1 HQWRSLFT
9 PDGKLRDSGLKLIKK
24 VRSGGVDPSIRA
36 EVWPFL
42 LGVYDQTSSKEE
54 RDATRTKN
62 RKEYERLRRHCRRLL
77 KHNSELF
84 KSNQSN
90 ATTRGGGQSL
100 SEGTDSPASEDVVST
115 HESLSSEQKLHNKDS
130 NEYQP
135 SISTTDPHLAS
146 SKRITDPNVASDSD
160 SSNSD
165 SSNNP
170 EVSQTFDFTKN
181 TEDHDHKM
189 EIQSKPH
196 SRENFANWQRI
207 TRLDAIRANE
217 EWMDYNPTLDAVSD
231 SKSCRA
237 AEAVRLKDYDH
248 LGPARIFHATHLV
261 AILEAYAFYDP
272 EILHA
277 AFQ

>member
-9 PDGKLRDSGLKLIKK
+9 PDGKLRDSGLKFLKK
-24 VRSGGVDPSIRA
+24 VCSGGVDPSIRA

-42 LGVYDQTSSKEE
+42 LVVYDLTSSKEE

-90 ATTRGGGQSL
+90 ATTSGGGQSH
-100 SEGTDSPASEDVVST
+100 SEGTDFPSSKDVVSA
-115 HESLSSEQKLHNKDS
+115 HESLSSEQELHDNNSD
-130 NEYQP
+130 EYQP

-160 SSNSD
+160 SSNYD
-165 SSNNP
+165 SSDDP
-170 EVSQTFDFTKN
+170 EVSQTFDFTEN
-181 TEDHDHKM
+181 TEDHDHEM

-196 SRENFANWQRI
+196 NREDFADWERI
-207 TRLDAIRANE
+207 IRLDTIRANE
-217 EWMDYNPTLDAVSD
+217 EWMGYKPTLADVSD
-231 SKSCRA
+231 AKARR
-237 AEAVRLKDYDH
+237 EAVRPSD
-248 LGPARIFHATHLV
+248 
-261 AILEAYAFYDP
+261 
-272 EILHA
+272 
-277 AFQ
+277 